1 MFWVGV
7 GRAYDASP
15 MADNT
20 ATPATPY
27 ELIGGEAR
35 VLALAE
41 RFYDL
46 MDLEPAFAALRAA
59 HGSTLA
65 QARQKLGWFLCGWL
79 GGPQHYTERFGH
91 PRLRA
96 RHMPFVIGNTE
107 RDQWLACMNQAMQET
122 GVPDDLGLSLGK
134 AFFQTADW
142 MRNTPEA

>member
-1 MFWVGV
+1 MSRVGV
-7 GRAYDASP
+7 ARAYDAKP
-15 MADNT
+15 MADDTN
-20 ATPATPY
+20 TPATPY
-27 ELIGGEAR
+27 DLIGGEAR

-46 MDLEPAFAALRAA
+46 MDLEPAYAALRAA

-65 QARQKLGWFLCGWL
+65 QARQKLGWFLSGWL
-79 GGPQHYTERFGH
+79 GGPQRYTERFGH

-107 RDQWLACMNQAMQET
+107 RDQWLACMDQAMQET
-122 GVPDDLGLSLGK
+122 GVPDELRLSLGK

-142 MRNTPEA
+142 MRNVPEA